1 MVFTEGK
8 ITEPEYVKGLKQL
21 PHISGNI
28 TLNLVIHVEHVV
40 PMRLVELAV
49 NYVDDP
55 EIDECWCIFDVE
67 SPQPH
72 PNLKEA
78 LALAEKRGVKVAV
91 SNPCFE
97 TWLVLHFE
105 DCTRAYTTAQI
116 DRLSKRLDGRAGKSI
131 ERGQVP
137 APPRGRRRT
146 RPEAGRAPRPRR
158 QDLPEEQP
166 LLRDACLPRSA
177 GPHHLTGAAPGETPD
192 AAPPTHTAVA
202 RISTNRSG

>member
-8 ITEPEYVKGLKQL
+8 NSEPDYVNGLKRL
-21 PHISGNI
+21 PRIFGKI
-28 TLNLVIHVEHVV
+28 ALKLEIHPEHVV

-49 NYVDDP
+49 DYVDDP

-105 DCTRAYTTAQI
+105 DCTRSYTTAQI
-116 DRLSKRLDGRAGKSI
+116 DRLSKRLDGRSGKSI
-131 ERGQVP
+131 DADKYLPHREAAAERARKLDERHDRDGKTFPKNNPSSGMP
-137 APPRGRRRT
+137 AFLAALDRT
-146 RPEAGRAPRPRR
+146 
-158 QDLPEEQP
+158 
-166 LLRDACLPRSA
+166 
-177 GPHHLTGAAPGETPD
+177 T
-192 AAPPTHTAVA
+192 
-202 RISTNRSG
+202 